1 MSCIP
6 AAPLGS
12 PLTPNLPSAVPGLMS
27 ALEFIATLRRRW
39 YVLALVG
46 LCTVAAVFAVH
57 KRPITYEACQ
67 GFYLSGPPLLHNVY
81 LNSDASLAMVTG
93 MVTETVMSQP
103 VQQELHSAGAGD
115 YDVTQTN
122 DGDIRSPVY
131 DLPTMQVC
139 VSSSSS
145 QGVLAATQV
154 VNANLRAE
162 LSSMQT
168 AQRIKKVKHVSMI
181 KITSIFPALPAPILG
196 HSTLAYAGV
205 LLFGAVSGV
214 ALTLWSDPW
223 LTRWDRRRRARG
235 SKG

>member
-1 MSCIP
+1 
-6 AAPLGS
+6 
-12 PLTPNLPSAVPGLMS
+12 MS

-46 LCTVAAVFAVH
+46 LCTVAAVYAVH
-57 KRPITYEACQ
+57 KRPIAYTACQ
-67 GFYLSGPPLLHNVY
+67 GLYLSGPPLLNNVY
-81 LNSDASLAMVTG
+81 LDPNASLAMVTG
-93 MVTETVMSQP
+93 MVTQNVMSQP
-103 VQQELHSAGAGD
+103 VQQELRSAGAAD
-115 YDVTQTN
+115 YDVEQTN

-139 VSSSSS
+139 ANSSSS
-145 QGVLAATQV
+145 QGVLAATRL

-162 LSSMQT
+162 LSDMQT
-168 AQRIKKVKHVSMI
+168 AQHIKNVKHVSMI

-196 HSTLAYAGV
+196 HSTLAYIGV
-205 LLFGAVSGV
+205 LLFGTVSGV

-223 LTRWDRRRRARG
+223 LARWDRRRRARG